1 MRSANRKNYVINQ
14 PQFSRGVAD
23 QSVNF
28 IVSLQIRK
36 LEPYFELKIMINFDF
51 DLSSHK
57 LNIYIIPFMLMMI
70 LYMLLIHQMKDISK
84 NYVKPDL
91 KIQIR

>member
-1 MRSANRKNYVINQ
+1 
-14 PQFSRGVAD
+14 
-23 QSVNF
+23 
-28 IVSLQIRK
+28 
-36 LEPYFELKIMINFDF
+36 MINFDF

-57 LNIYIIPFMLMMI
+57 LNIYIIPFMLMII